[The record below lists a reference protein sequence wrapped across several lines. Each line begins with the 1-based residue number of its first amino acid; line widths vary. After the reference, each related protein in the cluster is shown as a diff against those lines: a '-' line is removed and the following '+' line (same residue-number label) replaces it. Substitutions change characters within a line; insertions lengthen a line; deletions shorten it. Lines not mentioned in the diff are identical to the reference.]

1 MARGQESSYAAE
13 IERVIAVMRERLG
26 ERLTL
31 RDLATYAHLSP
42 YHFARMFQRVTG
54 VPPAE
59 YLAALRLQQAKR
71 LLLTTDASV
80 TDVCYRV
87 GYASL
92 GTFTTRFTRLV
103 GISPGRLR
111 HLAAD
116 GMPAPALPPTTT
128 TGTRLALPCD
138 ITAGTRH
145 WLNGDAG
152 VTGSISLHDRAVPV
166 FVGLFPSPV
175 PQGRPTAMLL
185 AAPGPFRISHIPD
198 GRYYALA
205 IALSPLDVMAACLLD
220 GADLLVD
227 FALAPILVHD
237 GRANSRPALA
247 PRPPQPIDPPIP
259 IALPLLLR
267 DIAQDMRSAN

>member
-116 GMPAPALPPTTT
+116 GMPAPALPPATT
-128 TGTRLALPCD
+128 TGTR
-138 ITAGTRH
+138 H
-145 WLNGDAG
+145 WRDGDAG
-152 VTGSISLHDRAVPV
+152 VTGSISLRDRAVPV

-205 IALSPLDVMAACLLD
+205 IALSPLDTMAACLLD

-227 FALAPILVHD
+227 FALAPILVRD
-237 GRANSRPALA
+237 RRASGRLALA
-247 PRPPQPIDPPIP
+247 PRPSQPIDPPIP
-259 IALPLLLR
+259 VALPLLLH
-267 DIAQDMRSAN
+267 DIAQDMRSVN